1 MFNSLLRT
9 LNILIDYDYSYEF
22 SIIKI
27 VYDRKNYQKEIDG
40 RMGTTEKSP
49 IFPIYNEEGSSR
61 LKH

>member
-1 MFNSLLRT
+1 M
-9 LNILIDYDYSYEF
+9 IE
-22 SIIKI
+22 
-27 VYDRKNYQKEIDG
+27 KNYQKEIDG